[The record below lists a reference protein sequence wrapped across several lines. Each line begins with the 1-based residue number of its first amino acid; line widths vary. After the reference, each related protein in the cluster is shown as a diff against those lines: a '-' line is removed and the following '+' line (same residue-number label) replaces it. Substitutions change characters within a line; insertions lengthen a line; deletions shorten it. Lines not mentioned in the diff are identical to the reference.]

1 MAEQPLFQLLS
12 QVEKL
17 VKSNRNTRSSLNE
30 LQRPLA
36 QMQEALTGLSNAV
49 AKLVDDNDDR
59 SNGIAGIKAMAAA
72 LVLTQPERSPAP
84 AEGML

>member
-1 MAEQPLFQLLS
+1 
-12 QVEKL
+12 
-17 VKSNRNTRSSLNE
+17 
-30 LQRPLA
+30 
-36 QMQEALTGLSNAV
+36 MQEALTGLSNAV